1 MIRFRWALLAS
12 ASLALGC
19 AAAPMHD
26 ATTPAGAPA
35 PTISGAQAV
44 AERPGSALAALE
56 AGRLDEV
63 ERLASRDIAANPTSA
78 QPRILRAIVR
88 HKKATE
94 PLVKM
99 AMNDRSLLRVNPLTL
114 AATLGE
120 VESALAE
127 VEADL
132 AVAAKTPG
140 LGMELCIA
148 CWNVDWNSDGEVD
161 ELDQGLFQI
170 AYDEKGEGIPED
182 DPRRKPTFR
191 FDDGD
196 VAWARAW
203 VSFERAALDVLIA
216 YDWTGLLVQLEV
228 AEAGGEDPK
237 RIVVPLVEPKRIAE
251 AKKRILEGLVH
262 SDAERRA
269 YLAETDDDREWV
281 PNPRQQSHPMP
292 LHVDQA
298 LYDTWEGVVSDVRK
312 LVQREEGIP
321 VLELVKLLDGQFPK
335 SIPVNG
341 YIDVGE
347 MLDHPK
353 NIEIDLEFLERRLR
367 AKDAKGAFSHLL
379 GAAYVRAM
387 KPSRLPARLERMKTE
402 IERGDEEIGRKL
414 RYLLWLN

>member
-1 MIRFRWALLAS
+1 VA
-12 ASLALGC
+12 
-19 AAAPMHD
+19 
-26 ATTPAGAPA
+26 
-35 PTISGAQAV
+35 
-44 AERPGSALAALE
+44 AERRDAALAALE

-63 ERLASRDIAANPTSA
+63 ERLASERIAADPTSA
-78 QPRILRAIVR
+78 RPRILRAIAR

-99 AMNDRSLLRVNPLTL
+99 AMNRRSLLRVNPLTL
-114 AATLGE
+114 AATLGG

-140 LGMELCIA
+140 LGMELCVA
-148 CWNVDWNSDGEVD
+148 CWDVDWNCDGKVD
-161 ELDQGLFQI
+161 ARDQRLFQI
-170 AYDEKGEGIPED
+170 EYDERGLEIPEG

-203 VSFERAALDVLIA
+203 VSFERAALDVLAA
-216 YDWTGLLVQLEV
+216 YDWTGPILQIRAAVEV
-228 AEAGGEDPK
+228 GTMP
-237 RIVVPLVEPKRIAE
+237 RRVVVPLAEPGRIAE
-251 AKKRILEGLVH
+251 AKRRLLEGLAH

-281 PNPRQQSHPMP
+281 PNPRQRSHPMP
-292 LHVDQA
+292 LRVDEA

-312 LVQREEGIP
+312 LVRREEGVPAAEI
-321 VLELVKLLDGQFPK
+321 VKLFLDGPLREA
-335 SIPVNG
+335 PVRG

-347 MLDHPK
+347 LLERPRS
-353 NIEIDLEFLERRLR
+353 IEIDLEVLERRLR
-367 AKDAKGAFSHLL
+367 AKDVKGALSHVF
-379 GAAYVRAM
+379 GAAYARDM
-387 KPSRLPARLERMKTE
+387 KPSRLPRRLERMRTE
-402 IERGDEEIGRKL
+402 IRRGDEGLERKL